1 MARFY
6 GEVEGTRGR
15 ASRLGSSSLRSHT
28 RGWNVGVEVVCRIR
42 DDVDVIE
49 VYETGGSN
57 DPRQRRLLATVSDRK
72 Q

>member
-15 ASRLGSSSLRSHT
+15 ASRVGASGMRSHT
-28 RGWNVGVEVVCRIR
+28 RGWNVGVEVVCTIR

-49 VYETGGSN
+49 IYETGGSHA
-57 DPRQRRLLATVSDRK
+57 PSAKRHIATVTDRK